1 MKIVL
6 GFIVGLLWG
15 AAASGIISIIGKR
28 CAAKNTPEA
37 VTAYARASGLI
48 GLAAVLIVFLVRN
61 LLPLNNLAMIMG
73 TAIAL
78 SSLSII
84 FALKISSRKK

>member
-6 GFIVGLLWG
+6 GLIVGLLWG
-15 AAASGIISIIGKR
+15 AAASAVISLIGKK
-28 CAAKNTPEA
+28 CAAANTPEA
-37 VTAYARASGLI
+37 ITAYARASGLI

-61 LLPLNNLAMIMG
+61 IIPLNTLAMIMG
-73 TAIAL
+73 TAVSL

-84 FALKISSRKK
+84 FALKISSRK

>member
-15 AAASGIISIIGKR
+15 AAASGIISVIGKR

-37 VTAYARASGLI
+37 VTTYARASGLI
-48 GLAAVLIVFLVRN
+48 GLVSVLIIFLFRN
-61 LLPLNNLAMIMG
+61 IIPLNNLAMIMG
-73 TAIAL
+73 TAISL